1 MCLKGQIYHLF
12 YSASGDRLY
21 DSAALKLPGRRGV
34 VDDNLV
40 SGECIKEKKDKNDKS
55 TKNGQSVVSS
65 NSFSYIGTLNVR
77 PARERYK
84 QLELASLFLES
95 GSW

>member
-1 MCLKGQIYHLF
+1 MKSASSTRVKAPNLN
-12 YSASGDRLY
+12 SASGDRLY

-55 TKNGQSVVSS
+55 TKNGQSVVS
-65 NSFSYIGTLNVR
+65 GTLQWVS
-77 PARERYK
+77 E
-84 QLELASLFLES
+84 Q
-95 GSW
+95 G